1 MTEEQQAVAR
11 LKLGDLAGLEFLVK
25 RYQVKA
31 VHTAYLIVQDRT
43 LAEDLA
49 QQAFINVYRK
59 IDQFDAARPFGPWF
73 LRCVVN
79 DALKAAARQKQ
90 FTPIDNFKTHD
101 PASFDECLPDSSPLP
116 EEQVEEGERCQI
128 IRQALLRLPPQQRA
142 ALVLHYYLDMSE
154 AELTTRFERPLTT
167 IKWWLRDGRQ
177 RMKTLLSQVMG
188 EDRPSGGKP

>member
-11 LKLGDLAGLEFLVK
+11 LKLGDLAGLEYLVK

-59 IDQFDAARPFGPWF
+59 IDQFDAGRPFGPWF
-73 LRCVVN
+73 LRSVVN
-79 DALKAAARQKQ
+79 DALKAALREKRLI
-90 FTPIDNFKTHD
+90 PIEDNGSSDHACSDEWLHD
-101 PASFDECLPDSSPLP
+101 PSPLP
-116 EEQVEEGERCQI
+116 EERMEEEERCQI
-128 IRQALLRLPPQQRA
+128 MRSALLRLPPKQRA
-142 ALVLHYYLDMSE
+142 AIVLHYYLDFSE
-154 AELTTRFERPLTT
+154 GELTGHFNRPLST

-177 RMKTLLSQVMG
+177 RLKTLLAQTLE
-188 EDRPSGGKP
+188 EDPKSGGKQ